1 MTHVKEIKIV
11 KEEIYKNEEGQ
22 LIKKKV
28 IEVISEIVVPEGKLD
43 EKERRR
49 LYYQEHKTE
58 LNEMSRLK
66 KAERYANDPEYR
78 EKMIERSKKYKLKKK
93 GKSENNEKNG

>member
-1 MTHVKEIKIV
+1 MNKMKEIKVI
-11 KEEIYKNEEGQ
+11 KEEVYKNEEGQ

-49 LYYQEHKTE
+49 LYYQQHKEE
-58 LNEMSRLK
+58 LNEMSRK
-66 KAERYANDPEYR
+66 KKVERYANDPEYR
-78 EKMIERSKKYKLKKK
+78 EKMKAKRRENYLKKK
-93 GKSENNEKNG
+93 LEKSVEDVI